1 MSPPVKAPTKA
12 PLFVPTKAPIVAPAL
27 SPKTPIVPPPSSSNT
42 PIRINCGSDVPY
54 TDSLGRAWSVD
65 AFFTGGSAF
74 ASGIGQI
81 ANTTDDVIC
90 RSERYGEATY
100 NIPVPPGGTFEV
112 VLHFAEI

>member
-1 MSPPVKAPTKA
+1 MAPA
-12 PLFVPTKAPIVAPAL
+12 VAPQ
-27 SPKTPIVPPPSSSNT
+27 PPSSNST
-42 PIRINCGSDVPY
+42 FAPIRINCGSDVPY

-65 AFFTGGSAF
+65 AFFAGGSAF

-81 ANTTDDVIC
+81 ANTTDDVIY

-100 NIPVPPGGTFEV
+100 NIPVAQGTYDV